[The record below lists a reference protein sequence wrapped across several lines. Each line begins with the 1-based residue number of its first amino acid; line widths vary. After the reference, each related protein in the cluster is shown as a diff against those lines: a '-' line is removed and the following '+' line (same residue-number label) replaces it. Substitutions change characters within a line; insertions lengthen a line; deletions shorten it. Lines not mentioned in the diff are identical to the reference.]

1 MKMTYFLNN
10 ISVFPHQDG
19 SQAMALTQ
27 QANSQPSASV
37 SVGRCRAGLKHKQ
50 TKQLLGAPNRE
61 NLNNLGIALLQ
72 LAILKMHQNTENH
85 IQQIPNFPL
94 PHLHPLSYK

>member
-37 SVGRCRAGLKHKQ
+37 SVGRCRARLKHKQ

-61 NLNNLGIALLQ
+61 NLNKFRYCPSSAG
-72 LAILKMHQNTENH
+72 
-85 IQQIPNFPL
+85 
-94 PHLHPLSYK
+94 HPKNAPKY